1 MKWNTL
7 RRTLCAFGLLAGARG
22 AGAAPHAAS
31 DTTAREPA
39 IIGHV
44 QDSGGVPLANA
55 QVVITTINRST
66 TTDAEGNFA
75 FRGLAAGRYHLDVLL
90 LGYARADADVVVPPA
105 GPDVRVTIVMRATV
119 LRLSNVLVTAS
130 PTGNDPLAITQST
143 VDISGKEL
151 SRALGSSVAQTLS
164 GEPGMATRFNGPA
177 ANTPVIRG
185 LSGERVLV
193 LQDGERAGDLSSTQ
207 TDHGLSIDP
216 LVAQRIEVV
225 RGPASLLYGTNA
237 LGGVVNVISNDIP
250 NAVPSHLEGYVATQG
265 ESVNP
270 GGAFSLGATLPVGHK
285 FAATARAGLRST
297 GDLYQGGRSRL
308 DNTFSRNANGLAS
321 LGYIGEDVHA
331 GVAYRTYGF
340 DYGLPSAPGDDEAG
354 THIEGLRQEVRGRV
368 EMGVTRRSPVRHV
381 RADATAQ
388 LYNHDEV
395 EASGEVGTSFRL
407 RTQTANVTAKTQMG
421 RADGALGLSGLF
433 RQYSAAGEEALTPA
447 ARSSTAGLFVY
458 EEFPIGAREP
468 AEARR
473 APVLQLGARYDL
485 FRISSDDAPQFGAG
499 RTLDFNSASGSL
511 GLSVPLGEGVSIG
524 ASVARAFR
532 APTVE
537 ELFSNAFHA
546 AVGTYD
552 VGNPDLRAEV
562 NQGLDGVLRA
572 QRGRVDAQLSAYYN
586 RIENFIAPN
595 IVGDTVTDEGVTVP
609 LNRFSQGTAHLRG
622 VEGRVEGEVARH
634 IVLGVM
640 GDVVRG
646 DFVDAG
652 PLPFM
657 PPARVGGS
665 LRYDTGRLA
674 AGAELR
680 HAFEQGRVSGGDVDI
695 ATDAYT
701 LLNLNVS
708 VTLVRS
714 AVAHSLTL
722 RTDNVLDESYRE
734 ATSRIKSY
742 ALNPGRNLTMVYR
755 VLF

>member
-1 MKWNTL
+1 MNCDTL
-7 RRTLCAFGLLAGARG
+7 RRTLLACGLLVGARLSAAPSTPADTTVPEPAVIG
-22 AGAAPHAAS
+22 RVVDSAGAA
-31 DTTAREPA
+31 
-39 IIGHV
+39 
-44 QDSGGVPLANA
+44 LANV
-55 QVVITTINRST
+55 QVVITTVNRST

-75 FRGLAAGRYHLDVLL
+75 FRGLAAGRYHLDALL
-90 LGYARADADVVVPPA
+90 LGYARGDAEITVPPA
-105 GPDVRVTIVMRATV
+105 GPDVRVSIVLRRTV
-119 LRLSNVLVTAS
+119 LRLSNVVVTAS

-151 SRALGSSVAQTLS
+151 SRALGASVAQTLA

-177 ANTPVIRG
+177 ASTPVIRG

-265 ESVNP
+265 ESVTP
-270 GGAFSLGATLPVGHK
+270 GGALSLGATLPVGRK
-285 FAATARAGLRST
+285 LAVNVRGGMRRT
-297 GDLYQGGRSRL
+297 GDLYQGGRARL
-308 DNTFSRNANGLAS
+308 DNTFSHNANGLAS
-321 LGYIGEDVHA
+321 LGYVGEKLQA
-331 GVAYRTYGF
+331 GVAYRTFGF

-354 THIEGLRQEVRGRV
+354 THIEGQRQEVRSRLD
-368 EMGVTRRSPVRHV
+368 MGITRPSPVRHV

-388 LYNHDEV
+388 FYDHDEV

-407 RTQTANVTAKTQMG
+407 RTQTANVTAKTQVG
-421 RADGALGLSGLF
+421 RVDGALGLSGLF

-447 ARSSTAGLFVY
+447 ARSSTGGMFVY
-458 EEFPIGAREP
+458 EEFPLRGGQRTDAD
-468 AEARR
+468 R
-473 APVLQLGARYDL
+473 APVLQVGARYDL
-485 FRISSDDAPQFGAG
+485 FRITSESDDRFGAG

-511 GLSVPLGEGVSIG
+511 GLSVPLGDGMSIG

-552 VGNPDLRAEV
+552 VGNPELEAEV
-562 NQGLDGVLRA
+562 NQGIDGVLRA

-595 IVGDTVTDEGVTVP
+595 IVGDTVTDEGATVP
-609 LNRFSQGTAHLRG
+609 LNRFSQGTADLRG
-622 VEGRVEGEVARH
+622 VEARVEGEVARH
-634 IVLGVM
+634 IVLGLM
-640 GDVVRG
+640 GDLVRG
-646 DFVDAG
+646 DFVDGG

-665 LRYDTGRLA
+665 LRYDTGRFA

-680 HAFEQGRVSGGDVDI
+680 HAFEQERVSGGDVDI

-701 LLNLNVS
+701 LLNLNAS
-708 VTLVRS
+708 VTLVRD
-714 AVAHSLTL
+714 AIAHSITL
-722 RTDNVLDESYRE
+722 RADNVLDETYRE

-742 ALNPGRNLTMVYR
+742 AMNPGRNLTLVYR
-755 VLF
+755 MLF